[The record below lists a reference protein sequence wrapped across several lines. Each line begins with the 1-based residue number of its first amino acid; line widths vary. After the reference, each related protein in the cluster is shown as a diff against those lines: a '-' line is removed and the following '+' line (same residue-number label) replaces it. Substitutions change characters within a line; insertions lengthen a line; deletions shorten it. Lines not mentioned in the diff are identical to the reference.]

1 MRGMFFGG
9 GKAFFEVLRDGGPGW
24 HFQKHDK
31 SAVSLRVTMLLDPF
45 RRRRN
50 YTLSALTD
58 FSKFAVADL
67 QGEDSAAVGL
77 G

>member
-1 MRGMFFGG
+1 MLFRWGEGFFD
-9 GKAFFEVLRDGGPGW
+9 ELRDGGPGW

-31 SAVSLRVTMLLDPF
+31 SAVGLRVTMLLDLF

-58 FSKFAVADL
+58 FSQFAVADL